1 MSVELTRRDFIAG
14 AAAGLAATG
23 LSLSP
28 NRAGAATEPLVG
40 IDWGGPLI
48 EATKKIAAEDK
59 GVDITWELHSGGA
72 GTVLPKIKSAW
83 PHPKYDIVAAWNPVF
98 ITMINEGWLEPLSE
112 KEMPNLA
119 DIPRQFL
126 FTDKAGDIVNVPRSL
141 AGMFWGYREDTAPV
155 KLERIEQLLDPKLKG
170 QICWPGP
177 NINSNLQLL
186 SLALAHGGNEQNMEP
201 GWQFLKALAQSGNI
215 GRVAQTETAFINSMT
230 TGETSVAFWNM
241 SPWKSVA
248 KNFKV
253 KVLTR
258 VAADKGLKT
267 FLYQDGWVV
276 LKSSEHKQAAKEFL
290 NRFVSPENNQTFNEM
305 LGQAPTNAKAKAS
318 GFAENIAFTKDEI
331 QQFAYLPDFAAL
343 ATQLDGSVK
352 RFETEIV
359 PLLK

>member
-1 MSVELTRRDFIAG
+1 MGPSLTRRTFLLST
-14 AAAGLAATG
+14 AAAGIATG
-23 LSLSP
+23 TSLHPSPLS
-28 NRAGAATEPLVG
+28 AAPTPLVG

-48 EATKKIAAEDK
+48 AATKKITEGDK
-59 GVDITWELHSGGA
+59 NVEITWELHTGGA

-119 DIPRQFL
+119 DIPQQLL
-126 FTDKAGDIVNVPRSL
+126 FKDKAGQIVNVPRSL

-155 KLERIEQLLDPKLKG
+155 KLERIEQLLDPKLKR

-201 GWQFLKALAQSGNI
+201 GWEMLKQLAKSGNI
-215 GRVAQTETAFINSMT
+215 GRVAHTETEFINSMT

-241 SPWKSVA
+241 SPWKNVS
-248 KNFKV
+248 KNFQV

-258 VAADKGLKT
+258 VDGDKGLKT

-276 LKSSEHKQAAKEFL
+276 LKSSEQKQAAKEYL
-290 NRFVSPENNQTFNEM
+290 NFFVSPENNQSFNEM
-305 LGQAPTNAKAKAS
+305 LGQAPTNSKAKAT
-318 GFAENIAFTKDEI
+318 GFAENIAFTKDEL
-331 QQFAYLPDFAAL
+331 QKYAYLPDFDAL
-343 ATQLDGSVK
+343 AVQLDASVK
-352 RFETEIV
+352 RFETEVV
-359 PLLK
+359 PLLG